1 MNIKYL
7 LFCGI
12 LLVSSINY
20 AQNNITQ
27 TGRAPVVHDVEKVQS
42 FNRFSPTDTFCVA
55 AYCYDVNDTSIFIL
69 GGCPGGFLSYWSPPT
84 IPNAG
89 VRGGNGNYYILET
102 GPPTTLWQLD
112 TLTGDVTLLGEI
124 TGMEPGAT
132 GKGLAYNP
140 VNDSYYMCAGVSF
153 VSNNLYELDVNTLV
167 AAYVA
172 GFPVSN
178 EMMIAI
184 AINSSGTG
192 FGYDIVN
199 DLAYTFNPV
208 TGSSALLGPIG
219 FDANYAQDMDF
230 DLSSGTLY
238 LAAFNNAT
246 GTGQLRIMDSAT
258 GNTVLVYDLF
268 HQISVI
274 EYNNPYSIIPVEL
287 NSFTVQVN
295 KRNVKLVW
303 STATETNNK
312 GFELQRKEVLFT
324 QSQWETITFVEGK
337 GTTTESQYYG
347 FTDKNLP
354 YGKYVYRLKQ
364 IDFNGTINYSE
375 EVKVDIQSV
384 LNYELDQN
392 YPNPF
397 NPVTTIRYSIPV
409 RSFVHIEII
418 NALGERIITLIS
430 SNQQAGNYTVRFN
443 AYNLP
448 GGIYF
453 CRLTADSFSETK
465 KMILLK

>member
-1 MNIKYL
+1 MNIKYI

-12 LLVSSINY
+12 LLVSSINF
-20 AQNNITQ
+20 AQNNIPQ
-27 TGRAPVVHDVEKVQS
+27 SGRAPIVHYAEGVQS
-42 FNRFSPTDTFCVA
+42 FSPTDTFCVA

-112 TLTGDVTLLGEI
+112 TLTGEVTLLGEI

-140 VNDSYYMCAGVSF
+140 VNDSYYMCAGVSL
-153 VSNNLYELDVNTLV
+153 VSNDLYELDVNTLA

-172 GFPVSN
+172 GFPVPN

-184 AINSSGTG
+184 AIDSSGTG

-199 DLAYTFNPV
+199 DLAYTFNPI
-208 TGSSALLGPIG
+208 TGSSALLGSIG

-238 LAAFNNAT
+238 LTAFNNST
-246 GTGQLRIMDSAT
+246 FTGQLRIMDPNT
-258 GNTVLVYDLF
+258 GNTVLVGELF
-268 HQISVI
+268 HQVSVI

-287 NSFTVQVN
+287 TSFTAQVN
-295 KRNVKLVW
+295 KQDVKLEW
-303 STATETNNK
+303 TTATETNNR
-312 GFELQRKEVLFT
+312 GFELQRSEDVYT
-324 QSQWETITFVEGK
+324 PSQWETLVFVKGK
-337 GTTTESQYYG
+337 GTTAESQQYE
-347 FTDKNLP
+347 FTDQDLSA
-354 YGKYVYRLKQ
+354 GKYNYRLKQ

-375 EVKVDIQSV
+375 EVNVDIQSV
-384 LNYELDQN
+384 LNYGLNQN

-409 RSFVHIEII
+409 KSFVYLEIL
-418 NALGERIITLIS
+418 NALGERIGTLI
-430 SNQQAGNYTVRFN
+430 NREKQAGNYTVQFN
-443 AYNLP
+443 AENLP
-448 GGIYF
+448 SGIYF
-453 CRLTADSFSETK
+453 YRLSADSFVETK